1 MRGNRIDANQ
11 KDIVDA
17 LKRVGALWIPTSGDT
32 SIGFDGIV
40 AFRGRVYLAEIK
52 DGSKPASARKLT
64 DREQERLTQL
74 KMKSVRL
81 HIWTTATEALMA
93 IGAVSRAQMEREIG
107 DSGLDNQQWRDF
119 GDL

>member
-1 MRGNRIDANQ
+1 MRGNRVDRNQ
-11 KDIVDA
+11 GEIVDA
-17 LKRVGALWIPTSGDT
+17 LRSVGALWIPTSGDT

-64 DREQERLTQL
+64 EREQERLTQL

-81 HIWTTATEALMA
+81 HIWETVTQALTD
-93 IGAVSRAQMEREIG
+93 IGAIRNA
-107 DSGLDNQQWRDF
+107 
-119 GDL
+119 